1 MLETAEVLKITINQ
15 IKNLDT
21 VSKMMI
27 KGLNEERKSNY
38 ALRYT
43 VNKIPKIIWIDPI
56 KLKHQL
62 NTSQACIT
70 NQPK

>member
-1 MLETAEVLKITINQ
+1 METAEVLGITINQ

-21 VSKMMI
+21 VLKIMI

-43 VNKIPKIIWIDPI
+43 VHKIPKIIWIDPI
-56 KLKHQL
+56 
-62 NTSQACIT
+62 
-70 NQPK
+70 